1 MADRRIFRLVH
12 DVARARASMA
22 VREAPEGYIV
32 EVREPTRSLAQN
44 ARLHAMLADVAA
56 QKEWYGQKLSPE
68 DWKRMFTASLQGVKV
83 VPGID
88 AGTFIPIGMRTRDMT
103 VAELGDLMTLIE
115 AFCAE
120 HGIVLRDEVAA

>member
-1 MADRRIFRLVH
+1 
-12 DVARARASMA
+12 
-22 VREAPEGYIV
+22 
-32 EVREPTRSLAQN
+32 
-44 ARLHAMLADVAA
+44 
-56 QKEWYGQKLSPE
+56 
-68 DWKRMFTASLQGVKV
+68 VKV